1 MVAKVVKEM
10 EHGPDALD
18 KWDEHEFH
26 EDLMTLFYI
35 FILLVCV
42 LLGQSAYVC
51 LSVIVVLN
59 LASILCIL

>member
-1 MVAKVVKEM
+1 M
-10 EHGPDALD
+10 EHDTDALD
-18 KWDEHEFH
+18 KSDEHEFH
-26 EDLMTLFYI
+26 EDLITLFYL
-35 FILLVCV
+35 FILLMCV